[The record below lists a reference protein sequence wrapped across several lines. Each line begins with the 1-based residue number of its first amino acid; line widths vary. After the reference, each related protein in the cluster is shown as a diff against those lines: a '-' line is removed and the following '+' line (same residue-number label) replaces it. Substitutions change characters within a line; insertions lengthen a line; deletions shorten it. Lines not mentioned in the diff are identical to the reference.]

1 MALFCGVL
9 PVRGKGMVTY
19 PCLNSYAAELSAVL
33 QACIVTPYTV
43 HIYSDCQSAVEAAQ
57 YVFQHGTYDDSWLCQ
72 EWWSCLPFQITWI
85 PAHCY
90 EHLLPVEHITPSM
103 AASKGTTIQHIR
115 CNRKADHTAK
125 EFAAAVSPVHPGV
138 QQQADLGILHHQRWL
153 SRLHALLPTDGPQQ
167 TAEEEPAEDFDF
179 LSCQKI
185 FPQWA
190 WNWEISFFSCKP
202 KVPLQLD
209 VPPKWDGT
217 NADWQKFVLFSESYA
232 GSRAPPRS
240 LHFVNLRCCFTN
252 KGDPLLVTLSWL
264 HTLICIIRF
273 GSQLHCCFMMTEFLC
288 SLARICI
295 SLRRLL
301 AARCHRAQAAF
312 LGNDTLVHLA
322 RVFALGAGRTLSSWK
337 VPLL

>member
-217 NADWQKFVLFSESYA
+217 NADWAEVCAFFRELRWIEGSAEVTSLCELAVLFHQQ
-232 GSRAPPRS
+232 GRS
-240 LHFVNLRCCFTN
+240 FA
-252 KGDPLLVTLSWL
+252 GDPQLATYFDL
-264 HTLICIIRF
+264 HHKIR
-273 GSQLHCCFMMTEFLC
+273 
-288 SLARICI
+288 
-295 SLRRLL
+295 L
-301 AARCHRAQAAF
+301 AASLLLHDDRVSLF
-312 LGNDTLVHLA
+312 PGSYLYILA
-322 RVFALGAGRTLSSWK
+322 KAAGRTMPQGSSCFSRQ
-337 VPLL
+337 